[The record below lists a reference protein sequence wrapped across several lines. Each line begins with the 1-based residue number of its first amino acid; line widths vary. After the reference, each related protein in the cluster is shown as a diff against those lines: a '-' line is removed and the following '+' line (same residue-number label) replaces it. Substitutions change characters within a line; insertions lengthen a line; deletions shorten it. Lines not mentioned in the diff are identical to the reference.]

1 MLQETPSC
9 LENLKRKTDGQNDRC
24 GLHTKRYFLPRK
36 ERLNN
41 KHKLYVLSQISP
53 GWKGSRF
60 ILGRP
65 SRMFLCCIQKHRT
78 PSVNHH
84 KTLKLVSLVIT
95 ATSFTELV
103 CESCWTERTLAVAE
117 CVTELS

>member
-1 MLQETPSC
+1 M
-9 LENLKRKTDGQNDRC
+9 TDVVSTQNDSC
-24 GLHTKRYFLPRK
+24 GLHTKPYFLPRK

-53 GWKGSRF
+53 GSKGSRF

-65 SRMFLCCIQKHRT
+65 SCVFLCCIQTHKT

-84 KTLKLVSLVIT
+84 KTLMLVSLVIT
-95 ATSFTELV
+95 ATSFTELG
-103 CESCWTERTLAVAE
+103 CESCWTERTLAVVE
-117 CVTELS
+117 RVTELS